1 MLAPL
6 YACACCGIRELLM
19 ESDDNPA
26 FLVIHLQKLSK
37 LRYKQEQL
45 DHLLSIPENY
55 RPVVSHFK
63 SRTGI
68 LYHLH
73 PEFVTVE
80 KNQVNNLLLYCK
92 PAP

>member
-1 MLAPL
+1 MNMLAPL

-26 FLVIHLQKLSK
+26 YLVIHLQKISK
-37 LRYKQEQL
+37 LQNKKEQL
-45 DHLLSIPENY
+45 DQLLSIPDIY
-55 RPVVSHFK
+55 RSVVSHFK

-68 LYHLH
+68 LNQLN

-80 KNQVNNLLLYCK
+80 EIR
-92 PAP
+92 